1 MHKGWQIQ
9 EREATAPPFTP
20 MPTAQ
25 TLFLTFMSTSES
37 PSMQCFK
44 KLLLTSLLK
53 LIYKRKEKER
63 DNGLPSH
70 KVVFLILF
78 SV

>member
-9 EREATAPPFTP
+9 KREATAPPAP

-25 TLFLTFMSTSES
+25 TLFLTFVSTSES
-37 PSMQCFK
+37 PSTQCFK
-44 KLLLTSLLK
+44 KLLPTSLLK
-53 LIYKRKEKER
+53 LIHKRKEKEK

-70 KVVFLILF
+70 RVVFLILF